1 MILNLISFRDCD
13 PFCDQQDNCD
23 QSSSYDWVNKL
34 SSYFNKHVF
43 TCAVSGQGIPD
54 LEAAIIELVSL
65 NRISIGGRKWTLN
78 QIAFSVVSDAH
89 KLMEMEALSK
99 QQLFTIFTRSKDRV
113 HGMIICAVLLPA
125 TPAD

>member
-1 MILNLISFRDCD
+1 MDLLGLISFRDCD
-13 PFCDQQDNCD
+13 PSCDQQDNCD
-23 QSSSYDWVNKL
+23 QSSFYDWVNKL

-54 LEAAIIELVSL
+54 LEAAIIEWGSQMDCEP
-65 NRISIGGRKWTLN
+65 GN
-78 QIAFSVVSDAH
+78 QLEIAFSIVSDAH
-89 KLMEMEALSK
+89 KLIEMEALSK
-99 QQLFTIFTRSKDRV
+99 EQLFTIFTRSKDRV